1 MVTRLLQ
8 EAAFYRLP
16 LRVALMRNILQRMSG
31 VSYAKRLQY
40 NALVR
45 PEYGFCMYNAA
56 VLARALGY
64 KEISAMEFGV
74 AGGAGLVNMERHA
87 KEIKKELGIDFQ
99 IYGFDMGSGLPKPE
113 DYRDMPYMW
122 DEGFFP
128 MDRQRLDSRLQMAKL
143 VIGDVRETTT
153 GFHEQ
158 YSPAPIGCIFF
169 DLDYYS
175 STVGAFKIFDTDP
188 TQYLPRVYC
197 YFDDVLSEGLR
208 ANNEYVGVLRAINEF
223 NHRSDDRKI
232 AKIPGLMVSRKIPA
246 YWNEQI
252 YVFHDFG
259 HAKYCDFI
267 GNQHR
272 ELPVD

>member
-1 MVTRLLQ
+1 MVVRLLQ

-40 NALVR
+40 NALIR

-56 VLARALGY
+56 VLALALGY
-64 KEISAMEFGV
+64 EEISAIEFGV

-99 IYGFDMGSGLPKPE
+99 IFGFDMGSGLPKPE

-128 MDRQRLDSRLQMAKL
+128 MDRQRLDSRLEMAKL

-153 GFHEQ
+153 GFHEK

-188 TQYLPRVYC
+188 SQYLPRVYC

-223 NHRSDDRKI
+223 NEGIGDQKI

-259 HAKYCDFI
+259 HPKYCDFI
-267 GNQHR
+267 GNPHR
-272 ELPVD
+272 DLPVA